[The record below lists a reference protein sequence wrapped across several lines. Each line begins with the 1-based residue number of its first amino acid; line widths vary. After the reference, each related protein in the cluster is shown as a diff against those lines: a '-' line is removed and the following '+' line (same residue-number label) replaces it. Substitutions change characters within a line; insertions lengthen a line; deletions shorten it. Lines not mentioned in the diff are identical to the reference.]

1 MLGLLKIIKEGHMD
15 NMREPRGQ
23 LSIRTL
29 AMPKDTNAYG
39 DIFGGWIVSQMDLA
53 GAFVAKA
60 YTPKRIVSVAIH
72 TMGFIAPVQVGDFV
86 CCYSEIIKLGTTS
99 IHVNIETWALAAG
112 YGSEKRQVTEGCFV
126 YVAVDENGSLCH

>member
-1 MLGLLKIIKEGHMD
+1 MD
-15 NMREPRGQ
+15 NIRQPKGQ

-29 AMPKDTNAYG
+29 AMPADTNANG
-39 DIFGGWIVSQMDLA
+39 EIFGGWIVSQMDLA

-60 YTPKRIVSVAIH
+60 YAPKRIVSVAIH
-72 TMGFIAPVQVGDFV
+72 AMEFMAPVQVGDFV

-99 IHVNIETWALAAG
+99 IHVNIETWVLDAG

-126 YVAVDENGSLCH
+126 YVAVDDNGKPVPLVNKDK